1 MWQVSI
7 AALIRQMTEAGAPIG
22 AVLIAVEAIEAS
34 QAALEAVEQEKA
46 AKRAKDAARKREAR
60 NPDSPRNVHGQS
72 TDEARNVQE
81 TPPLSPPNDIYSNP
95 PHTPPLQK
103 SGARK
108 GSRLSDDWQPK
119 PLPADLAA
127 AVAKWPDGEVA
138 KHLAMF
144 RDWAAS
150 APGSKGVKSD
160 WDAAWRNWL
169 RRVDGE
175 RPRNTSQPRQAPS
188 NSNTLRLTREKLHG
202 TGY

>member
-1 MWQVSI
+1 MKLSAEQMQFLADRGLSI
-7 AALIRQMTEAGAPIG
+7 AEVIEFASMGGGRSAAAERQARYRERKRTEA
-22 AVLIAVEAIEAS
+22 EACDVTSDVTRDAS
-34 QAALEAVEQEKA
+34 Q
-46 AKRAKDAARKREAR
+46 R
-60 NPDSPRNVHGQS
+60 N
-72 TDEARNVQE
+72 E

-95 PHTPPLQK
+95 PLSPPLQK

-108 GSRLSDDWQPK
+108 GSRLPDDWKPK

-127 AVAKWPDGEVA
+127 AVGKWPEGEVA
-138 KHLAMF
+138 KQEAMF

-150 APGSKGVKSD
+150 ASGSKGIKSD

-175 RPRNTSQPRQAPS
+175 RPRSIAPPRQAPS

>member
-1 MWQVSI
+1 MNAETIRILI
-7 AALIRQMTEAGAPIG
+7 AKGLTAQDILDVAETLEAPKARSSAAIRQANYRERKKAEA
-22 AVLIAVEAIEAS
+22 EACDVTSDVTRDAS
-34 QAALEAVEQEKA
+34 Q
-46 AKRAKDAARKREAR
+46 R
-60 NPDSPRNVHGQS
+60 N
-72 TDEARNVQE
+72 E

-95 PHTPPLQK
+95 PLSPPLQK

-108 GSRLSDDWQPK
+108 GSRLPDDWQPK
-119 PLPADLAA
+119 PLPSDLAV
-127 AVAKWPDGEVA
+127 AVAKWPDGEVS
-138 KHLAMF
+138 KQLAMF

-150 APGSKGVKSD
+150 APGSKGIKSD

-175 RPRNTSQPRQAPS
+175 RPRSTSPPRQAPS